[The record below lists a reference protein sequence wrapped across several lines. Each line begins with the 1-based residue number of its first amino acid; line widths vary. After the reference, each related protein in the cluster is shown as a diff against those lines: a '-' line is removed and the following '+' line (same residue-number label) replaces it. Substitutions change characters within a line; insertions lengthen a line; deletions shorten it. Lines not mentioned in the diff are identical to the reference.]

1 MKIGDLIHVP
11 PVRTVVRLADLG
23 DHALRRHIVETFIL
37 TTEVSFAI
45 STILNKIGV
54 PRGEGFFII
63 GNYGSG
69 KSHLL
74 NILSLILSDRQA
86 REAFTS
92 SCRGEAEGNL
102 ISLLQRAVETNPLVV
117 EISLVEHSNREYLE
131 QIVLTRVEEKLSEE
145 ASPGNTVPSLPPGW
159 MDLPRPEAF
168 QALRQGLEQ
177 GGWGG
182 LVLLIDE
189 LSEFLRSK
197 DNARAYN
204 EDVRFMQYLGEFA
217 ENIPAWIVATMQENI
232 ENTGSLSGD
241 VLHKIKDR
249 YPLRFQLSGEH
260 VKEIV
265 SGRLVQKKAG
275 AEKALPRIFDEL
287 QRAFE
292 RLPFSRQDFA
302 ELYPVHP
309 STVEL
314 LDELRPLFSQHRG
327 VVDFIH
333 YRLAGDPGRGI
344 PTFLEHSA
352 AALLTPDFI
361 FDHFRDR
368 LRETVETSPYS
379 EQVYRH
385 YEREVARLFPAAED
399 ARTALKLLKL
409 LILGALAR
417 APKRFTAAALAQLL
431 LHRFSGLESGV
442 NYDYIAEI
450 MDQLQAHG
458 AYISVA
464 EGHDG
469 AKVYTVDL
477 KADVSL
483 LLQKKLSQISSA
495 FTPGDPRILEGL
507 LPWLDE
513 PYLPLKELQQEPMR
527 GEEISWQNTR
537 RMGKVIFSSPSALS
551 LELLQELEEELE
563 GQETDFIFYMAAP
576 ILAGESQTASPW
588 QEMRERCGPG
598 LLRALALWVPREI
611 SAGEEEQLRLA
622 YAYLMLQ
629 EEYTADSSPVGR
641 QVGKHL
647 VSLLA
652 EEKRKVKEIF
662 RNIYFQGRLKA
673 AAQMMAPSSLGYL
686 PLESLISQAAAEI
699 LKERFPRHYEIRPQG
714 EQVTGSLMQRT
725 LDLLISPRLEEEEL
739 ERGTRRVIET
749 YLKPLGL
756 VKKKGQGYL
765 LEINPKMS
773 PLTAEFL
780 SLVPETGRTSLER
793 LYWKLRKGPFGLGS
807 DGFRVL
813 GTAAILSGAVSA
825 YQGGK
830 RLAPTQVSYYRF
842 WNIEAVGPGTLIRPE
857 LQKVLAEVPF
867 LPARLRGGPLTFA
880 AQQQVWEAVT
890 SFKEEWGGKGAEIR
904 SRVERLKEHHLFAMV
919 SWDKL
924 DKMVGRFSDFL
935 DEIKVS
941 YASQEGLERFL
952 AACQSRPLIAAD
964 WTRLAALYDFL
975 HGDLPE
981 ILRLGHYLK
990 DPELVIPE
998 GEKYDSLKKR
1008 GRLLSD
1014 LLEEEALLWEDKY
1027 RERMKRE
1034 FKHFLDEYSSLYL
1047 EEHQQAVGP
1056 GRLKPYHAI
1065 METKAY
1071 RLLEQ
1076 LGRVNAVMVKD
1087 DLVSINRKLAQPLER
1102 ECRAAEELL
1111 LRERPLCSC
1120 GFILGERVTLPE
1132 LAALEEQILEGVQ
1145 AYMTALQ
1152 APGYRE
1158 KIAAHAEHLELV
1170 GRRREAAPLQELL
1183 KISAAVAGADL
1194 ASRLVELV
1202 NHNTVGHI
1210 NRALTGDA
1218 MIAERS
1224 VEELRELL
1232 ADRVFTVE
1240 QLQEL
1245 FQAWLTAGEGKA
1257 PDYIRVTGPN
1267 RRAGW
1272 SGAEGPAE
1280 EIPGREQGQ
1289 EARLFLEEKFP
1300 RLIPLAGRIGEN
1312 QLFIAALLA
1321 GWLKF
1326 HRLVED
1332 GAEPVDAG
1340 ALTDLERLIAESL
1353 ETEPEVWREHKEE
1366 LADFGEK
1373 ILAERETL
1381 QRSFLERIAAE
1392 ATVRLPAE
1400 QLLECYARCGSGTR
1414 FRFDALLEIFVDEPF
1429 FPALSRA
1436 VAGKLAVQASSEE
1449 LASNL
1454 NIMAGTLKEAGK
1466 ALAKEGVALTGSHI
1480 EEKRD
1485 SLVILHTLVRCNLLL
1500 RDMERLA
1507 QTPPGDD
1514 KGWEKLYRLLAPFE
1528 LLVSRLKE
1536 IQARTLVP
1544 EVIVKRWRRRYAS
1557 LLDPLL
1563 ETFAS
1568 YCVQA
1573 APTRRQTLP
1582 GLFRQ
1587 FSGWTSKEGSGK
1599 GAYLVLLDGARLDLW
1614 NFLLEGMLEGH
1625 RLELLRDGL
1634 LWAVQPTVT
1643 AAQLQPLK
1651 EEGLLGHI
1659 LNMDEG
1665 LISELI
1671 SDPFTFLHAV
1681 DNERMHLQQ
1690 GTLLRAMKFDFV
1702 DEKIHASRDALPV
1715 LLEEVLLQ
1723 NRKKLRPLLDCL
1735 PTGSLLLLAADHGF
1749 KTNLYF
1755 NKANKD
1761 ELLYL
1766 HGGSSFFETL
1776 APWALLKK
1784 K

>member
-1 MKIGDLIHVP
+1 MKTGDLVHVP

-23 DHALRRHIVETFIL
+23 DQHLRRHMVETFIL
-37 TTEVSFAI
+37 TGEVSFAI
-45 STILNKIGV
+45 STILNKIAI
-54 PRGEGFFII
+54 PKGEGFFVI

-74 NILSLILSDRQA
+74 NILSLILSDAEA
-86 REAFTS
+86 REVFTAS
-92 SCRGEAEGNL
+92 GREGRPAEGKL
-102 ISLLQRAVETNPLVV
+102 TSLLQRAAETNPLVV

-131 QIVLTRVEEKLSEE
+131 QIVLSRVEEKLRGEAPSEK
-145 ASPGNTVPSLPPGW
+145 AAPALPPGW
-159 MDLPRPEAF
+159 LNLPRPEAF
-168 QALRQGLEQ
+168 QTLRQGLAQ

-197 DNARAYN
+197 DSARAYN
-204 EDVRFMQYLGEFA
+204 EDVRFLQYLGEFA
-217 ENIPAWIVATMQENI
+217 ENIPAWVVATMQENI
-232 ENTGSLSGD
+232 ENTGSLTGEM
-241 VLHKIKDR
+241 LHKIKDR
-249 YPLRFQLSGEH
+249 YPVRFQLSGEH

-265 SGRLVQKKAG
+265 SGRLVRKKEG
-275 AEKALPRIFDEL
+275 SEEALPRVFEEL
-287 QRAFE
+287 QRAFKQ
-292 RLPFSRQDFA
+292 LPFSRQDFT

-344 PTFLEHSA
+344 PTFLDQSA

-385 YEREVARLFPAAED
+385 YEREAGRLFPDAED
-399 ARTALKLLKL
+399 ALTALKLLKL

-417 APKRFTAAALAQLL
+417 APKRFTAAELTGLL

-450 MDQLQAHG
+450 MDQLQTHG
-458 AYISVA
+458 AYIAVT
-464 EGHDG
+464 EDNNG
-469 AKVYTVDL
+469 AKLYTVDL

-483 LLQKKLSQISSA
+483 LLQKKLSQLTSA

-507 LPWLDE
+507 LSWADE
-513 PYLPLKELQQEPMR
+513 PYLPLKELQQDPLREK
-527 GEEISWQNTR
+527 EISWQNTR
-537 RMGKVIFSSPSALS
+537 RMGKVIFSLPAALS
-551 LELLQELEEELE
+551 PELLQELEEELA
-563 GQETDFIFYMAAP
+563 GQETDFIFFMAAP
-576 ILAGESQTASPW
+576 TLAGESQSISPW
-588 QEMRERCGPG
+588 KMREQCGPV
-598 LLRALALWVPREI
+598 LLRSLAMWVPREI
-611 SAGEEEQLRLA
+611 NAGEEEQLCSA
-622 YAYLMLQ
+622 YAHQKLQ
-629 EEYTADSSPVGR
+629 EEYASDSSPVGR

-647 VSLLA
+647 ENLLA

-662 RNIYFQGRLKA
+662 RNIYFQGQLKA
-673 AAQMMAPSSLGYL
+673 AAQMMTPSHLGYL
-686 PLESLISQAAAEI
+686 PLENLISQAAAEI

-714 EQVTGSLMQRT
+714 EQVTGSLMQKT
-725 LDLLISPRLEEEEL
+725 LDLLISPTLEGEEL
-739 ERGTRRVIET
+739 ERGTRLVVEN

-765 LEINPKMS
+765 LEINPKTS

-780 SLVPETGRTSLER
+780 SLIPETGRASLER
-793 LYWKLRKGPFGLGS
+793 LYWKLRKGPFGFS
-807 DGFRVL
+807 AEGFRAL

-825 YQGGK
+825 YQGNK

-842 WNIEAVGPGTLIRPE
+842 WNIETVGPGTLIRPE
-857 LQKVLAEVPF
+857 LQKILAEVPF
-867 LPARLRGGPLTFA
+867 LPARLRAGPLTFA
-880 AQQQVWEAVT
+880 AQQQVWEAAT
-890 SFKEEWGGKGAEIR
+890 SFKEEWISKGTEIK
-904 SRVERLKEHHLFAMV
+904 SRVERLKEHRLFAMV
-919 SWDKL
+919 SWGKL
-924 DKMVGRFSDFL
+924 EKMLDRFFGFL
-935 DEIKVS
+935 DEIKSS
-941 YASQEGLERFL
+941 YASREGLERFL
-952 AACQSRPLIAAD
+952 AAYQSRPLIAAD
-964 WTRLAALYDFL
+964 WDRLEAIYNFL

-990 DPELVIPE
+990 DPELVVPE
-998 GEKYDSLKKR
+998 GEKYDSLQKR
-1008 GRLLSD
+1008 SRLLSE

-1027 RERMKRE
+1027 RERLKRE
-1034 FKHFLDEYSSLYL
+1034 FKHFLDEYTLLYL

-1076 LGRVNAVMVKD
+1076 LGRINAVMVKD
-1087 DLVSINRKLAQPLER
+1087 DLVSINRQLAQPLER
-1102 ECRAAEELL
+1102 ECRAAEELR

-1120 GFILGERVTLPE
+1120 GFTLGERVVLPE
-1132 LAALEEQILEGVQ
+1132 VTVMEEQILRGVQ
-1145 AYMTALQ
+1145 AYVAALQ
-1152 APGYRE
+1152 APGKRE
-1158 KIAAHAEHLELV
+1158 KITAHAEHLELV
-1170 GRRREAAPLQELL
+1170 GRRREASPLQEFL
-1183 KISAAVAGADL
+1183 KISASGADL
-1194 ASRLVELV
+1194 VSHLVELV
-1202 NHNTVGHI
+1202 NQNTVGHI

-1218 MIAERS
+1218 IISERS

-1245 FQAWLTAGEGKA
+1245 FQDWLMAGEGKP
-1257 PDYIRVTGPN
+1257 PDYIRVTRPN
-1267 RRAGW
+1267 QKAGW
-1272 SGAEGPAE
+1272 NGAEGPAE
-1280 EIPGREQGQ
+1280 ETPGREPGQ
-1289 EARLFLEEKFP
+1289 EARLFLEEKLP
-1300 RLIPLAGRIGEN
+1300 RLIPLAAQIGEN
-1312 QLFIAALLA
+1312 QLFIAALLI

-1326 HRLVED
+1326 HRLVEGGTVPAD
-1332 GAEPVDAG
+1332 TD
-1340 ALTDLERLIAESL
+1340 ALTEMERLIAEIL
-1353 ETEPEVWREHKEE
+1353 EPKTEAWLEYRE
-1366 LADFGEK
+1366 D
-1373 ILAERETL
+1373 LAELGDIVLSEKENL
-1381 QRSFLERIAAE
+1381 QVSFLERISAE
-1392 ATVRLPAE
+1392 ATTRLSAE
-1400 QLLECYARCGSGTR
+1400 QLLEYYGRFGSGNL
-1414 FRFDALLEIFVDEPF
+1414 FRFDELLEVLVDEPF

-1436 VAGKLAVQASSEE
+1436 VAGKLAVQISSEE
-1449 LASNL
+1449 MASNL

-1466 ALAKEGVALTGSHI
+1466 ALAKEGIVLTELHQK
-1480 EEKRD
+1480 EKRE
-1485 SLVILHTLVRCNLLL
+1485 SLAVLHTLAGCNLLL
-1500 RDMERLA
+1500 REMERLA
-1507 QTPPGDD
+1507 QVPPGDD

-1528 LLVSRLKE
+1528 LLVSRLE
-1536 IQARTLVP
+1536 ELQARTLIP
-1544 EVIVKRWRRRYAS
+1544 EVTVKRWRRRYAS

-1568 YCVQA
+1568 YCVQP
-1573 APTRRQTLP
+1573 APSRRQTLP
-1582 GLFRQ
+1582 GIFRQ
-1587 FSGWTSKEGSGK
+1587 FSGWISKEGTGK
-1599 GAYLVLLDGARLDLW
+1599 GAYLILLDGARLDLW
-1614 NFLLEGMLEGH
+1614 NFLLEEMLRKH

-1634 LWAVQPTVT
+1634 LWAAQPTVT
-1643 AAQLQPLK
+1643 AAQLEPLK

-1665 LISELI
+1665 LVSELI
-1671 SDPFTFLHAV
+1671 SDPPAFLQAV

-1690 GTLLRAMKFDFV
+1690 GALLRAMKFDFV
-1702 DEKIHASRDALPV
+1702 DDKIHASRDALPV

-1723 NRKKLRPLLDCL
+1723 KRKKLSPLLDCL
-1735 PTGSLLLLAADHGF
+1735 PAGSLLLLAADHGF

-1755 NKANKD
+1755 NKTNKD

-1766 HGGSSFFETL
+1766 HGGASFFETL